1 MSAKDKDTKLT
12 QQQPKFCNLYVY
24 GGKNEDNEDCLGNA
38 TASYKG
44 AYNTGKMKAQTI
56 HNESSKLL
64 NNHYITAMISALSD
78 EKSAHN
84 KTRGLAEGE
93 RLKNELWKLADDN
106 TERTSDRIKAME
118 LLGRSI
124 GLFKDHSISE
134 SIISIDQAQDDLN
147 KALADAL
154 ADESIIELFPRDK

>member
-1 MSAKDKDTKLT
+1 M
-12 QQQPKFCNLYVY
+12 
-24 GGKNEDNEDCLGNA
+24 
-38 TASYKG
+38 
-44 AYNTGKMKAQTI
+44 
-56 HNESSKLL
+56 
-64 NNHYITAMISALSD
+64 
-78 EKSAHN
+78 
-84 KTRGLAEGE
+84 
-93 RLKNELWKLADDN
+93 KNELWKLADDN